1 MCSAL
6 ATTKPERSQ
15 CQLRKKFT
23 YYSSSIFVDNFLTA
37 EITTLKRQI
46 STDNDRDTFIDVTE
60 ESLLLLKQLFAHRDQ
75 LLIP

>member
-23 YYSSSIFVDNFLTA
+23 YYSSIFVDNFLTA

-60 ESLLLLKQLFAHRDQ
+60 APLLLLKQLFAHREQ
-75 LLIP
+75 LLTP